1 MFHFRSKFHRTSSS
15 STTVDGQAA
24 SSLYCPHCFNLIRP
38 GNHSAR
44 LAPKLRLSRR
54 IANSKRK
61 ATAHGLPSL
70 TKQAASQLKRWDQ
83 SQTKLSIKCQACN
96 ATAKIPGSKRHRSQP
111 KQEGRRKLAA
121 KRRLHQQET
130 QQAGGQDARTSVT
143 PRWDFTPKQ
152 AQQSRKF
159 ASPFTTPTAQGH
171 RASPGVTPAGTLS
184 ASARK
189 ARNLN
194 KQKHQQLQRMLAGA
208 KQEKANTQS
217 PLKDFLVSL

>member
-1 MFHFRSKFHRTSSS
+1 MPRRIHIYQNILY
-15 STTVDGQAA
+15 GQAA

-61 ATAHGLPSL
+61 ATARGLLSL
-70 TKQAASQLKRWDQ
+70 TKQKASQLKRWEQ

-130 QQAGGQDARTSVT
+130 QQAGGQDTRTSVT
-143 PRWDFTPKQ
+143 PR
-152 AQQSRKF
+152 KF
-159 ASPFTTPTAQGH
+159 AFPFTTPTAQGH